1 MGNAIHEMTIK
12 LRQNDKR
19 MRGYVQAIIGFLN
32 H

>member
-1 MGNAIHEMTIK
+1 MNKNTK
-12 LRQNDKR
+12 RKCNSQNDKR